1 MKFRFVSSPG
11 SNYAYEPI
19 DFTIAAMKLSN
30 DNRLSN
36 MLDVQGRKIR
46 PRRFSNALAYV
57 AYTDNERSLYG
68 ARGIFYGLRLMKFS

>member
-46 PRRFSNALAYV
+46 PRRFSNALLTWLIPITSV
-57 AYTDNERSLYG
+57 AYMEHAGS
-68 ARGIFYGLRLMKFS
+68 FMVCV